1 MSRVPV
7 FSRPFR
13 RAGPAAAGGPKR
25 LVWLDLLR
33 GIAAM
38 VVALHHATYYFT
50 PGWRAGLRLWFDPGL
65 YGVLV
70 FFLVSGYIIPAS
82 LERHGQVRGFWIS
95 RLLRIYP
102 LLTVACVITVLPF
115 LLGVRGLRAGL
126 EQYRPATA
134 VLAHLTML
142 QDVLAVPNVI
152 NVLWTLS
159 YEMAFY
165 LLVVALFVV
174 GAHRRSAPVAVVLVA
189 GAVVAGGLLPMA
201 ALSTRAGVGPIVAL
215 AALTMAAAVLA
226 AVSSRPA
233 LRTAGGLL
241 GGALALTLVSV
252 NSRVGAWQ
260 GLAILAVMFTGT
272 VLYRAEHGQ
281 IRRRTAAAATA
292 LVLAGAVAAAV
303 WHADVSMSEAQADAF
318 GAYWTWSIVLAGVTF
333 AAGWALRHRRIPR
346 GLAGLGKISFSLY
359 LLHPVLLMVSD
370 QLGGTP
376 DHDDVLRLLVFVL
389 VLIGASTLTYRYV
402 EVPFQRLGRR
412 LGRRSRDARPRS
424 TATPAPPPAESR
436 PTPEPPVTSR

>member
-1 MSRVPV
+1 MNRVPLP
-7 FSRPFR
+7 SR
-13 RAGPAAAGGPKR
+13 RAGPAAAGAPKR
-25 LVWLDLLR
+25 LAWLDLLR

-50 PGWRAGLRLWFDPGL
+50 PDWRAGLRLWFDPGL

-102 LLTVACVITVLPF
+102 LLTVACAITVLPF
-115 LLGVRGLRAGL
+115 VLGVRGLRAGL

-174 GAHRRSAPVAVVLVA
+174 GVHRRSAPVALLLVA
-189 GAVVAGGLLPMA
+189 GAVVVGGLLPMA
-201 ALSTRAGVGPIVAL
+201 ALSTRVGVGPIVAI
-215 AALTMAAAVLA
+215 AALTMASAILA

-233 LRTAGGLL
+233 LRIAGGLL
-241 GGALALTLVSV
+241 GGALALTLVGV

-281 IRRRTAAAATA
+281 IRRRTAAATTV

-303 WHADVSMSEAQADAF
+303 WHADVSMSKAQADAF
-318 GAYWTWSIVLAGVTF
+318 GTYWTGSIVLAAVTF
-333 AAGWALRHRRIPR
+333 AAAWALRHRRIPGR
-346 GLAGLGKISFSLY
+346 LAGLGKISFSLY
-359 LLHPVLLMVSD
+359 LLHPVLLMISD

-376 DHDDVLRLLVFVL
+376 EHDDVLRLAVFVL
-389 VLIGASTLTYRYV
+389 VLIGVSSLTYRYV
-402 EVPFQRLGRR
+402 EAPCQRLGRR
-412 LGRRSRDARPRS
+412 LTRRSRDARPGS
-424 TATPAPPPAESR
+424 PAAPAPPPEESR
-436 PTPEPPVTSR
+436 PAPEPSH

>member
-1 MSRVPV
+1 
-7 FSRPFR
+7 
-13 RAGPAAAGGPKR
+13 
-25 LVWLDLLR
+25 
-33 GIAAM
+33 M
-38 VVALHHATYYFT
+38 VVALHHSTYYFT
-50 PGWRAGLRLWFDPGL
+50 PDWRAGLRLWFDPGL

-82 LERHGQVRGFWIS
+82 LERHGRVRGFWIS

-102 LLTVACVITVLPF
+102 LLTVACAITVLPF
-115 LLGVRGLRAGL
+115 ILGVRGLRAGL

-152 NVLWTLS
+152 NVLWTIS

-174 GAHRRSAPVAVVLVA
+174 GVHRRSAPVAVVLAA
-189 GAVVAGGLLPMA
+189 GAALAGGLLPTA
-201 ALSTRAGVGPIVAL
+201 ALSTRVGVGPIVAI
-215 AALTMAAAVLA
+215 AALTMAAAILA
-226 AVSSRPA
+226 AVSTRPV

-241 GGALALTLVSV
+241 GGVLALTLVSV

-272 VLYRAEHGQ
+272 ALYRAEHGQ
-281 IRRRTAAAATA
+281 IRRRTAAATTA
-292 LVLAGAVAAAV
+292 LVSAGAVAAAV
-303 WHADVSMSEAQADAF
+303 WHADTSMSKAQADAF
-318 GAYWTWSIVLAGVTF
+318 RTYWTGSLALAAVTF
-333 AAGWALRHRRIPR
+333 AAAWALRHRRIPAV
-346 GLAGLGKISFSLY
+346 LAGLGKISFSLY
-359 LLHPVLLMVSD
+359 LLHPVLLMISD

-376 DHDDVLRLLVFVL
+376 EHDDVLRQLVFVV

-402 EVPFQRLGRR
+402 EAPCQRLGRR
-412 LGRRSRDARPRS
+412 LTRRSRDARPDS
-424 TATPAPPPAESR
+424 PAAPAPSSEQSHPS
-436 PTPEPPVTSR
+436 PEPPVTSH

>member
-1 MSRVPV
+1 MTRVPL
-7 FSRPFR
+7 PTR
-13 RAGPAAAGGPKR
+13 RSGPAPDGAPKR
-25 LVWLDLLR
+25 LAWLDLLR

-38 VVALHHATYYFT
+38 VVALHHSTYYFT
-50 PGWRAGLRLWFDPGL
+50 PDWRAGLRLWFDPGL

-82 LERHGQVRGFWIS
+82 LERHGRVRGFWIS

-102 LLTVACVITVLPF
+102 LLTVACAITVLPF
-115 LLGVRGLRAGL
+115 ILGVRGLRAGL

-152 NVLWTLS
+152 NVLWTIS

-174 GAHRRSAPVAVVLVA
+174 GVHRRSAPVAVVLAA
-189 GAVVAGGLLPMA
+189 GAALAGGLLPTA
-201 ALSTRAGVGPIVAL
+201 ALSTRVGVGPIVAI
-215 AALTMAAAVLA
+215 AALTMAAAILA
-226 AVSSRPA
+226 AVSTRPV

-241 GGALALTLVSV
+241 GGVLALTLVSV

-281 IRRRTAAAATA
+281 IRRRTAAATTA
-292 LVLAGAVAAAV
+292 LVSAGAVAAAV
-303 WHADVSMSEAQADAF
+303 WHADTSMSKAQADAF
-318 GAYWTWSIVLAGVTF
+318 RTYWTGSLALAAVTF
-333 AAGWALRHRRIPR
+333 AAAWALRHRRIPAV
-346 GLAGLGKISFSLY
+346 LAGLGKISFSLY
-359 LLHPVLLMVSD
+359 LLHPVLLMISD

-376 DHDDVLRLLVFVL
+376 EHDDVLRQLVFVV

-402 EVPFQRLGRR
+402 EAPCQRLGRR
-412 LGRRSRDARPRS
+412 LTRRSRDARPDS
-424 TATPAPPPAESR
+424 PAAPAPSSEQSS
-436 PTPEPPVTSR
+436 PEPPVTSH